1 MSKYV
6 WLILLLLFFF
16 NALSRSIDQYELEW
30 FDDEE
35 NMIKI
40 RGGNICILHIQTITK
55 YQTNRFILERERAQR
70 NSFRSLT
77 FKLACFYHRHLFNM
91 RLIFIEWILAILTKH
106 QKKICVWVDWFFFAM
121 SIECFICRRM
131 FRVFIAL
138 KCIDPFKNLF
148 EWQKNRVFSIMICV
162 CVVCSICSKSFS
174 FTYLFARQ
182 KLLKIE
188 YCSGGWEESKAKR
201 KIIPKYTNQ
210 LMFSENIS
218 LDENYKILWRMRSY
232 TLKSRPQE
240 VASTAEKIEKIV
252 KIRKIFLKYKK
263 IGKN

>member
-106 QKKICVWVDWFFFAM
+106 QKKICVWVDWFFFRNEHRM
-121 SIECFICRRM
+121 LYLPTHVSCIYRFEVHWPIQKPIRMTEKPCF
-131 FRVFIAL
+131 FNHDL
-138 KCIDPFKNLF
+138 
-148 EWQKNRVFSIMICV
+148 CV
-162 CVVCSICSKSFS
+162 CCVFN
-174 FTYLFARQ
+174 LQ
-182 KLLKIE
+182 
-188 YCSGGWEESKAKR
+188 
-201 KIIPKYTNQ
+201 
-210 LMFSENIS
+210 
-218 LDENYKILWRMRSY
+218 
-232 TLKSRPQE
+232 
-240 VASTAEKIEKIV
+240 
-252 KIRKIFLKYKK
+252 
-263 IGKN
+263 